1 MQLPKILFFVKGPFP
16 SDDEKAAAKAI
27 SGAKVVFR
35 NALAVE
41 NEPHALEVCDG
52 VTGAVPPIYA
62 ARFPAHGKAIETHT
76 KALKELSQ
84 KAGDSPAPKRNKQ
97 AKGPALPWGQA
108 PQSNP
113 PAWNPNP
120 NPPA

>member
-16 SDDEKAAAKAI
+16 SDEQKAAAAAI
-27 SGAKVVFR
+27 GGAKVMFR
-35 NALAVE
+35 NALAVD

-52 VTGAVPPIYA
+52 VTGDVPPIYA
-62 ARFPAHGKAIETHT
+62 KRFPAHGEALAKHRAAI
-76 KALKELSQ
+76 KALSE
-84 KAGDSPAPKRNKQ
+84 KAGDTPAPVRPVQPQ
-97 AKGPALPWGQA
+97 APVAPWGS
-108 PQSNP
+108 PQGKP